1 MGDGVNDAPALQASD
16 IGVAMGI
23 AGTDVAQGASDMILQ
38 DDNFSTLAIAVE
50 EGRKIYANIQ
60 KFVCFLLGTNIGEIF
75 YLTVAVLA
83 DLILPV
89 YGIQILFLNLFTDG
103 GPAVALSKQPA
114 DSDIMDKPPRKKT
127 DNIMTRDCMWWIN
140 MPHQVAQCVM
150 VIGAVIV
157 GTYLHTGR
165 VHQSDLVGLC
175 EYMTD
180 GSWADYDPENCVE
193 PISCPYYCM
202 CQEFDG
208 SHWVT
213 VESGQKPYAI
223 RSNGEWIL
231 SNRSEVTEEHFF
243 LGGSVKTTTR
253 AIGWTFDEWINRTE
267 PEIVFDR
274 EDPPKWPLSTIN
286 ADGKMYLS
294 RDVMIVKGGLATDA
308 PNKEIAE
315 FKKSATNLVEGNC
328 MKNGIILGRST
339 SFITAVM
346 CEMLRAYTV
355 ASTRPLWETWN
366 ANFYMHI
373 ACSFSFVATML
384 LTIIPGVKYVFHLET
399 PRLFL
404 YFIALLF
411 AIATMVI
418 DEFFKYLY
426 RWRLEVRRQLQLD
439 EVKQNEQNDRLN
451 MICDMLH
458 DLEGAKS
465 KAEGDIFELK
475 ESLGFLVKNVHSV
488 NGVVSNSK
496 TP

>member
-1 MGDGVNDAPALQASD
+1 MGD

-38 DDNFSTLAIAVE
+38 DDNFSTLAVAVE

-75 YLTVAVLA
+75 YLTVAVLG

-114 DSDIMDKPPRKKT
+114 DTDIMDKPPRKKT
-127 DNIMTRDCMWWIN
+127 DNIMTRDCIWWIN

-150 VIGAVIV
+150 VIGATIV
-157 GTYLHTGR
+157 GVYLHSGL
-165 VHQSDLVGLC
+165 VHQSNLVGLC

-180 GSWADYDPENCVE
+180 ESWAAYDSQKCVE

-202 CQEFDG
+202 CQQFDG
-208 SHWVT
+208 SEWVT

-223 RSNGEWIL
+223 RSNGNWIPG
-231 SNRSEVTEEHFF
+231 NRSELTEEYFF
-243 LGGSVKTTTR
+243 QREDFHGASVKTTTR
-253 AIGWTFDEWINRTE
+253 EMGWTFEEWINRAD
-267 PEIVFDR
+267 PEIVFNR
-274 EDPPKWPLSTIN
+274 EDAPKWPLSTIN

-294 RDVMIVKGGLATDA
+294 RDVMIVKGNLATDS
-308 PNKEIAE
+308 PNEEISA
-315 FKKSATNLVEGNC
+315 FKKQATNLVEGNC
-328 MKNGIILGRST
+328 MKEGIILGRST

-355 ASTRPLWETWN
+355 ASTRPLWETFN
-366 ANFYMHI
+366 TNKFMHI
-373 ACSFSFVATML
+373 ACSFSFLATML

-399 PRLFL
+399 PRWFF
-404 YFIALLF
+404 YGIAFLF
-411 AIATMVI
+411 ALATMLI

-426 RWRLEVRRQLQLD
+426 RRRLEVRKHLQLD
-439 EVKQNEQNDRLN
+439 EVKQNEQTDRLN

-458 DLEGAKS
+458 DLESGKT
-465 KAEGDIFELK
+465 KTEGDIFELK
-475 ESLGFLVKNVHSV
+475 ESLGLLIKNVEKV
-488 NGVVSNSK
+488 TDVVSNSK
-496 TP
+496 MP